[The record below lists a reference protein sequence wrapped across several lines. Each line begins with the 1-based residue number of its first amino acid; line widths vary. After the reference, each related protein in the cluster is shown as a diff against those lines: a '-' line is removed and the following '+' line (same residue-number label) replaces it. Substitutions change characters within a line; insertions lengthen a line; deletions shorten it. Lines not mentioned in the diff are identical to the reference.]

1 MVKLRIEYDKAGC
14 IGAAACVA
22 VDPQRWVLDKE
33 GKADLVNAKTV
44 GNLQVLEVDVA
55 DPQVIV
61 DSAKVCPVVV
71 IKVFDA
77 KTNEQLA
84 P

>member
-14 IGAAACVA
+14 IGAAVCFQFA
-22 VDPQRWVLDKE
+22 PQTFPLDKD
-33 GKADLVNAKTV
+33 GKADLAGHTMQ
-44 GNLQVLEVDVA
+44 GNLQVLELEVA
-55 DPQVIV
+55 DPEPILN
-61 DSAKVCPVVV
+61 AARGCPVLI

-77 KTNEQLA
+77 ATGKQLA